1 MHASII
7 HRPIPATRLRSL
19 AAIAICFVFAA
30 GCSPPESPE
39 PATRYDLKGKVV
51 SVDPKNRQVV
61 LDHETIP
68 GFMEAMVMPFTLKSD
83 WAFKQL
89 APGDMVQAT
98 LVVAASGAW
107 LEDPVITKGTTGNA
121 GTAPTTEP
129 QPGAEVPNFSL
140 VNQDSKPFA
149 LRKYPGQALL
159 LTFIYTR
166 CPLPDYC
173 ILMNSNFAEVNRLLR
188 QEYPSLRSRV
198 RLLSVSID
206 PEHDTPE
213 VLRSFGAAQTAASE
227 NEGFES
233 WEFATGAPEEIKRAA
248 QFFGLTYMSDS
259 DQIVHSLRTAVV
271 TPDGRIFT
279 IYRGNEW
286 RAADAV
292 RDLQSAL
299 RGEVKNQ

>member
-1 MHASII
+1 MHISII
-7 HRPIPATRLRSL
+7 HRLVPATRLRRL
-19 AAIAICFVFAA
+19 AVFVICFVFAA

-39 PATRYDLKGKVV
+39 QATRYNLRGKVV

-68 GFMEAMVMPFTLKSD
+68 GFMEAMVMPFTLKSE
-83 WAFKQL
+83 WAFKEL
-89 APGDMVQAT
+89 APGDIVQAT
-98 LVVAASGAW
+98 LVVATSGAW
-107 LEDPVITKGTTGNA
+107 LEDPVITKGMGGNTG
-121 GTAPTTEP
+121 TVPTTEP

-140 VNQDSKPFA
+140 VNQDNKPFM
-149 LRKYPGQALL
+149 LRKYQEQALL
-159 LTFIYTR
+159 VTFLYTR

-188 QEYPSLRSRV
+188 QEHQSLRPRV

-213 VLRSFGAAQTAASE
+213 VLRSFGAAQTAAIE

-233 WEFATGAPEEIKRAA
+233 WEFVTGAPEEIKRMA
-248 QFFGLTYMSDS
+248 QFFGLSYMSDN
-259 DQIVHSLRTAVV
+259 DQIVHSLRTAVI
-271 TPDGRIFT
+271 TPGGRIFT
-279 IYRGNEW
+279 VYRGNEW

-299 RGEVKNQ
+299 RGEIKNQ

>member
-1 MHASII
+1 M
-7 HRPIPATRLRSL
+7 RLRSL
-19 AAIAICFVFAA
+19 SVIVICFVFAA
-30 GCSPPESPE
+30 GCSSPESLE

-51 SVDPKNRQVV
+51 SVDPKNRQVM

-68 GFMEAMVMPFTLKSD
+68 GFMEAMVMPFTLKSE
-83 WAFKQL
+83 WAFKEL
-89 APGDMVQAT
+89 APGDTVQAT

-107 LEDPVITKGTTGNA
+107 LEDPVITKEPTGNA

-140 VNQDSKPFA
+140 VNQDNKPFA
-149 LRKYPGQALL
+149 LRKYQGQALL

-188 QEYPSLRSRV
+188 QEHPSLRSRIH
-198 RLLSVSID
+198 LLSVSID
-206 PEHDTPE
+206 PKHDTPE
-213 VLRSFGAAQTAASE
+213 VLQSFGAVQTATSE
-227 NEGFES
+227 NEDFES
-233 WEFATGAPEEIKRAA
+233 WEFATGTPEEIKHAA
-248 QFFGLTYMSDS
+248 QFFGLSYMSDN
-259 DQIVHSLRTAVV
+259 DQIIHSLRTAVI

>member
-7 HRPIPATRLRSL
+7 HRLIPATRLRSL
-19 AAIAICFVFAA
+19 AVIITCVVFAA

-51 SVDPKNRQVV
+51 SVDAKNRQVV

-68 GFMEAMVMPFTLKSD
+68 GFMEAMVMPFTLKSE

-107 LEDPVITKGTTGNA
+107 LEDPVITKGLGENTGA
-121 GTAPTTEP
+121 VPTTEP

-140 VNQDSKPFA
+140 VNQNNEPFA
-149 LRKYPGQALL
+149 LGKYQGQALL

-188 QEYPSLRSRV
+188 QDHPSLRSRV
-198 RLLSVSID
+198 QLLSVSVD

-213 VLRSFGAAQTAASE
+213 VLRSFGAAQATASE
-227 NEGFES
+227 NEGFAS

-248 QFFGLTYMSDS
+248 QFFGLSYMSDN